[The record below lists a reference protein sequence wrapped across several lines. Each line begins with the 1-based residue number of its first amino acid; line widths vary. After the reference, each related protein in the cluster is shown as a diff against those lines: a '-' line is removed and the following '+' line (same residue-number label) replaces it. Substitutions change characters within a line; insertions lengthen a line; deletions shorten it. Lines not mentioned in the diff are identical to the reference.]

1 MNKQFKQEVRKL
13 VKQLE
18 NKEITNRTYTS
29 EYLKL
34 TKKYNLKIKE
44 D

>member
-1 MNKQFKQEVRKL
+1 MNEQFKQEVRKL

-18 NKEITNRTYTS
+18 KKEITSRTYTS

-34 TKKYNLKIKE
+34 TKKFNITL
-44 D
+44 